1 MVKVNKHR
9 DGDMSLVVM
18 KSGLRPSPSKIAVV
32 VVAPFPSRII
42 EVT

>member
-1 MVKVNKHR
+1 MVKVNKDR

-32 VVAPFPSRII
+32 VVALSFV
-42 EVT
+42 EVLK

>member
-1 MVKVNKHR
+1 MVKVSKNR

-32 VVAPFPSRII
+32 VVALSCV
-42 EVT
+42 EVLK